1 MFDAASKTYN
11 DSEFVSVK
19 ASSDERLSELSGIDM
34 CFHSSLLPNA
44 RAREANSIT
53 YLASDVANASSS
65 YTVPLPVNWCVNDA
79 GSDWSSPLPGGNIYS
94 APETFV
100 GSTAYKGFP
109 LFPPASDSSKFTT
122 PEGNLT
128 KTISAE
134 DMSPPFGGDPTAVQI
149 STASSSTMGYMSEEA
164 ASYFA
169 QFMSVLQA
177 GVKADPS
184 FTDVQKVEIKE
195 LLEKAQDEMWSTGLL
210 ANAATCSV
218 WTEPNPVDMPA
229 AQDSSY
235 WFTDGGYTDGKCM
248 SVVMHEYV
256 LFISTDAY
264 LCIIYT

>member
-1 MFDAASKTYN
+1 
-11 DSEFVSVK
+11 
-19 ASSDERLSELSGIDM
+19 M

-94 APETFV
+94 PAPETFV

-134 DMSPPFGGDPTAVQI
+134 DMSSPFGGDPTALQI

-169 QFMSVLQA
+169 QFMSVLQT

-264 LCIIYT
+264 LYNLYLIYRASCWHCPWKIPTNIWY